1 MMNAINDWRKPIQK
15 VKLMFK
21 FFDMPVAHELPPQT
35 DIARLEPSASQ
46 ALSPS
51 SLPAETAP
59 LAYPIFAMNI
69 PSTEM
74 TPSQKDLTTTF
85 KMLYRATINQQSAE
99 VNEVLLNM
107 ELLAFSI
114 TWFGQV
120 RSLVVS

>member
-1 MMNAINDWRKPIQK
+1 MMNAINDWRKLIQK

-21 FFDMPVAHELPPQT
+21 FFNMPVTHELPPQM
-35 DIARLEPSASQ
+35 DIACLEPSASK

-59 LAYPIFAMNI
+59 LAYPIFVMNI

-85 KMLYRATINQQSAE
+85 KMLYHATINQQSAE
-99 VNEVLLNM
+99 VNEVPLNM
-107 ELLAFSI
+107 ELLAFLI